1 MGGRQTKPGQ
11 APPGAAPA
19 VPGYGDLPKTEAG
32 LPHAWDVFGP
42 GDELGTLNRITPNV
56 TRAAVAAVRTGESI
70 GLNLPLDEPNPPLFG
85 RGRPNHRILE
95 MAPGVQDDVLDGLY
109 LQGSTQW
116 DGFRH
121 RRDAAGFYGRV
132 DAATAGGPSP
142 VLGVGAWT
150 RRGIVTRI
158 VLADVAAAGVIPG
171 PDAGPGRP
179 IPPAGIQATLE
190 REGVTLRPGDILAVR
205 TGWMAEYQRADAEG
219 RHRLAGA
226 DECAGLEA
234 SDAMAAYLW
243 DAGVAAVLA
252 DNPALEFSPRPV
264 GQPPLHA
271 RLLPLLGMP
280 IGELF
285 DLEAWAAACGR
296 DGRYDALFCS
306 MPLNLPAGV
315 GSPANAMVVR

>member
-1 MGGRQTKPGQ
+1 MDGLQLAHDQ
-11 APPGAAPA
+11 APAA
-19 VPGYGDLPKTEAG
+19 VPAYRELPRTAAG
-32 LPHAWDVFGP
+32 LPHAWDVFGS
-42 GDELGTLNRITPNV
+42 GDELGTLNRISRDV
-56 TRAAVAAVRTGESI
+56 TRAALAAARTGETI
-70 GLNLPLDEPNPPLFG
+70 GLNLPLDEPDPPLFG
-85 RGRPNHRILE
+85 RRRPRHRILE
-95 MAPGVQDDVLDGLY
+95 MAPGVQDDILDDLH

-121 RRDAAGFYGRV
+121 RRDDAGFYGRV
-132 DAATAGGPSP
+132 DAVTAAGPSP
-142 VLGVGAWT
+142 VLGVGAWA
-150 RRGIVTRI
+150 RRGIATRI
-158 VLADVAAAGVIPG
+158 VLADIAAAGVISGPGADPG
-171 PDAGPGRP
+171 PP
-179 IPPAGIQATLE
+179 IRSTDIQASLD
-190 REGVTLRPGDILAVR
+190 RAGVSLRSGDVLAVR
-205 TGWMAEYQRADAEG
+205 TGWMAGYRHADAEG
-219 RHRLAGA
+219 RRRLAEA
-226 DECAGLEA
+226 DRCAGLEA

-252 DNPALEFSPRPV
+252 DNPALESSPRPV

-296 DGRYDALFCS
+296 DGRYDALFFS